1 MGAGN
6 RSAIGTLVERRTRY
20 LILVHV
26 PTGRPTAEA
35 MREGITGALGQLPA
49 PLRRTLTWD
58 SQGKELA
65 MHQQISE
72 QTGARVFFCDAHS
85 PWQRGSNENMK
96 RLLRDYF
103 PKGTDLCAITPE
115 ELTRVA
121 DEINERPRKTLAWA
135 RPADLL
141 ADQTAAETA

>member
-1 MGAGN
+1 V
-6 RSAIGTLVERRTRY
+6 RLSAIDTLVERRTRY

-26 PTGRPTAEA
+26 PTDRPTAEA

-58 SQGKELA
+58 SGQGA
-65 MHQQISE
+65 GDASPGQRADRRPWCSSV
-72 QTGARVFFCDAHS
+72 TPTRRGNAAR
-85 PWQRGSNENMK
+85 MK
-96 RLLRDYF
+96 TLNALPRDYF

-115 ELTRVA
+115 ELTRVT
-121 DEINERPRKTLAWA
+121 DEIDERPRKTLAWA